1 MAYVT
6 DRDVSSAPAGEVAM
20 VRLSKTTLVHV
31 GAQGIISLAGFAA
44 TFSIAVLEGS
54 DTLGQY
60 AICVSL
66 GGFLLIVPIQ
76 ATAEAVKKR
85 ISEGRDER
93 AFFGVGL
100 LANGVLA
107 LALAGGILAVG
118 AGLRTLDV
126 PSAEIVTVVSTY
138 DVEIAALV
146 LASAGFRTVRGG
158 LEGTKRVG
166 TSGLLQALDR
176 VLRTSSQVAALL
188 AGYSVAALVAG
199 HAVAMVTASLVGF
212 WILGVG
218 ATRPTREHVR
228 SVYNYAKYAWLGAL
242 RTRVFGWFDT
252 FVLSFFVGASLVG
265 IYEAAWGIAALLG
278 VVSLAIRRT
287 LFPEVSELSAQEDF
301 GRIRSIL
308 EDGLAFSGIFAI
320 PGFAGAA
327 VVGQRALRFYSPEF
341 GRGAGILVLLVCAYL
356 AESYG
361 SQFVSVL
368 NAVDRPSLAY
378 RVNLTFVLVSAVL
391 TVSLT
396 WAFGWYGAATATAS
410 ASVFRTALGYRV
422 LAGEIGAVPLPLGE
436 VGRQVLASGV
446 MAVVVFPLDPALPR
460 SRGWTLAVIGVGAA
474 VYVAVLL
481 AISARVRGKCW
492 TLLPVDGR

>member
-1 MAYVT
+1 M
-6 DRDVSSAPAGEVAM
+6 EVLR

-31 GAQGIISLAGFAA
+31 GAQVIISLAGFAA
-44 TFSIAVLEGS
+44 TFAIAALEGS
-54 DTLGQY
+54 AALGQY
-60 AICVSL
+60 AIAVSL
-66 GGFLLIVPIQ
+66 GGFLLVVPMQ

-85 ISEGRDER
+85 ISEGTDQR

-107 LALAGGILAVG
+107 VALAGGVLAVG
-118 AGLRTLDV
+118 VGLRTVDV

-138 DVEIAALV
+138 DAEIAALV
-146 LASAGFRTVRGG
+146 VASAAFRTVRGG

-176 VLRTSSQVAALL
+176 VLRTGGQVAAIL
-188 AGYSVAALVAG
+188 AGYGVAVLVAG
-199 HAVAMVTASLVGF
+199 HAVAMVAASLVGF
-212 WILGVG
+212 WIVGVG
-218 ATRPTREHVR
+218 AARPTREHAR
-228 SVYNYAKYAWLGAL
+228 SVYAYAKYAWLGTL

-278 VVSLAIRRT
+278 IVSLAIRRT
-287 LFPEVSELSAQEDF
+287 LFPEVSDLSTREDF

-308 EDGLAFSGIFAI
+308 EDGLAFSGVFAI
-320 PGFAGAA
+320 PGLAGAA
-327 VVGQRALRFYSPEF
+327 VVGQRVLRFYRPEF
-341 GRGAGILVLLVCAYL
+341 GRGAGILLLLVTAYL

-378 RVNLTFVLVSAVL
+378 RVNFAFVVVSVVL

-396 WAFGWYGAATATAS
+396 WIFGWYGAATATAS
-410 ASVFRTALGYRV
+410 ASLFRTALGYRV
-422 LAGEIGAVPLPLGE
+422 LASEIGSVPLPLGE
-436 VGRQVLASGV
+436 VGRQVLASAV
-446 MAVVVFPLDPALPR
+446 MAAVVLPLDPALPR
-460 SRGWTLAVIGVGAA
+460 GRVWTLAVVGVGAV
-474 VYVAVLL
+474 VYVAVLV
-481 AISARVRGKCW
+481 AVSGRVRGK
-492 TLLPVDGR
+492 TRALLPVGGE